1 MAIPREY
8 ATSNPLVRDE
18 LSRIPLPIGAHVGD
32 FVAPDFPVDAEIVDN
47 VIAAEHAL
55 NLDDLRAPDAPAK
68 QVRFETGSTST
79 IRIVERALKTTMDS
93 RKIEEAG
100 SRGVNLIAD
109 RLAMLAA
116 DIMDAK
122 EYRIAQLAFAAANFA
137 GSHKDVTGLNFRT
150 IDIYA
155 KVETWKEQILTDGR
169 FMPEYGLIGRDAWL
183 AARQNAEFNKFVSG
197 PNIKSGASALTLANF
212 AEYLGLKEVRI
223 ADFRRKLGNV
233 SASQTQFW
241 DRQTFLLFAQQKT
254 VSDRTFMQTPVCPYG
269 PAQGAT
275 QGTLLDARTDNLS
288 GTDRLTEVGAYHRYI
303 SSIFNASL
311 GFLATGIV
319 AT

>member
-18 LSRIPLPIGAHVGD
+18 LSRIPLPIGSHVGD

-68 QVRFETGSTST
+68 QIRFETGSTST
-79 IRIVERALKTTMDS
+79 IRVVERALKTTMDS

-100 SRGVNLIAD
+100 NRGVNLIAD
-109 RLAMLAA
+109 RLAMLGG

-122 EYRIAQLAFAAANFA
+122 EYRIAQLAFAAANFS
-137 GSHKDVTGLNFRT
+137 GPHKDVTGLNFRT
-150 IDIYA
+150 IDIYG
-155 KVETWKEQILTDGR
+155 KVEAWKEQILTDGR
-169 FMPEYGLIGRDAWL
+169 FMPEYGLIGRDAWV

-197 PNIKSGASALTLANF
+197 PNIKSGASSLTLANF
-212 AEYLGLKEVRI
+212 AEYLGLKEVRV
-223 ADFRRKLGNV
+223 ADFRRKIGTV
-233 SASQTQFW
+233 GAAQTQFW
-241 DRQTFLLFAQQKT
+241 DRQTFLLFAQQRT

-269 PAQGAT
+269 PAQGAS

-303 SSIFNASL
+303 SSIFNANL
-311 GFLATGIV
+311 AFLATGIV
-319 AT
+319 GV